1 MPRTIP
7 DNEYNQEIAFDKVN
21 SQQIYVES
29 LPSAR
34 HEGSYHERKNFSL
47 YGACILLRDI
57 GS

>member
-29 LPSAR
+29 LCVPGTVRGPRDSP
-34 HEGSYHERKNFSL
+34 FS
-47 YGACILLRDI
+47 GIK
-57 GS
+57 